1 MPNWTPDTLSDLRVD
16 AEVVYDSK
24 GNMHVLFM

>member
-1 MPNWTPDTLSDLRVD
+1 MPNWILDILSGLRVD